1 MLGFKVAAI
10 EEDPLPPTV
19 KERYAAAVRA
29 VRKSGVSIRQN
40 VQACCGGCAEPF
52 KTTKGFDAET
62 TPYAWNFG
70 GQGGALKWAE
80 NGREALLPSDYF
92 RSEEH
97 TSELQSLMRISY
109 AVFCL
114 KKKKDK

>member
-52 KTTKGFDAET
+52 KTTTGFDAET

-70 GQGGALKWAE
+70 GQ
-80 NGREALLPSDYF
+80 
-92 RSEEH
+92 RSEERRVGTECVSTCRSRWSPYH
-97 TSELQSLMRISY
+97 EQ
-109 AVFCL
+109 
-114 KKKKDK
+114 KNKN